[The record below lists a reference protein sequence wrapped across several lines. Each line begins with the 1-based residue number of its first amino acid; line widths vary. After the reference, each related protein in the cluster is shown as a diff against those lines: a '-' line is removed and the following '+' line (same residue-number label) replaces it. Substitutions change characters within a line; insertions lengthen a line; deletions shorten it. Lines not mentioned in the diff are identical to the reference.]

1 MAYSGLNFKTH
12 CIFVDVSERI
22 VLLSRHKI
30 GVKEDM
36 TLSHDVNKKEDIK
49 QLHSG
54 NHANSTN
61 SVRKISYFSLPCGHN
76 IETYNSSLLN

>member
-1 MAYSGLNFKTH
+1 MAYSGLNLKTH
-12 CIFVDVSERI
+12 RVFVDVSERI

-30 GVKEDM
+30 GVKENI

-54 NHANSTN
+54 NNANCTK
-61 SVRKISYFSLPCGHN
+61 SVRNMTFFI
-76 IETYNSSLLN
+76 IM